1 MKKLLVL
8 PAIALSL
15 IGTGTAAASVPE
27 TNMNKTPE
35 VTEIQLGNGD
45 DSIIMYSSSI
55 LLGSQTVSFDHGS
68 GSGYFWNK
76 SGDDLKFWIQNT
88 GPSTL
93 RYKLINSAGHTLY
106 QESISPGAQK
116 LFTLVLVGQIGYQ
129 VENIPSLHILMMA
142 VLVHLNLQQGHFQKG
157 FKITKY
163 IYLIIYKYI

>member
-116 LFTLVLVGQIGYQ
+116 PLYFSTSWSDWVSSGKYTISAYTDDGGVGSFKFAARAFP
-129 VENIPSLHILMMA
+129 E
-142 VLVHLNLQQGHFQKG
+142 G
-157 FKITKY
+157 F
-163 IYLIIYKYI
+163 

>member
-1 MKKLLVL
+1 MKKFLVL

-55 LLGSQTVSFDHGS
+55 LLGSQAVSFDHGS

-116 LFTLVLVGQIGYQ
+116 TLYFSTSWSDWVSSGKYTISVYTDDGGVGSFKFTARAFP
-129 VENIPSLHILMMA
+129 EE
-142 VLVHLNLQQGHFQKG
+142 F
-157 FKITKY
+157 
-163 IYLIIYKYI
+163 

>member
-76 SGDDLKFWIQNT
+76 SGDDLTFWIQNT

-93 RYKLINSAGHTLY
+93 RYKLINSEGHTPY
-106 QESISPGAQK
+106 QESIRK
-116 LFTLVLVGQIGYQ
+116 KKKKTLYFSTSGSDWVSSGKYTISAYTDDGGVGSFKFAARAFP
-129 VENIPSLHILMMA
+129 E
-142 VLVHLNLQQGHFQKG
+142 G
-157 FKITKY
+157 F
-163 IYLIIYKYI
+163 

>member
-55 LLGSQTVSFDHGS
+55 LLGVKQSPLIMALGAVIFGI
-68 GSGYFWNK
+68 N
-76 SGDDLKFWIQNT
+76 LAM
-88 GPSTL
+88 TL
-93 RYKLINSAGHTLY
+93 NFGFKTQSKY
-106 QESISPGAQK
+106 
-116 LFTLVLVGQIGYQ
+116 FTL
-129 VENIPSLHILMMA
+129 
-142 VLVHLNLQQGHFQKG
+142 
-157 FKITKY
+157 
-163 IYLIIYKYI
+163 

>member
-55 LLGSQTVSFDHGS
+55 
-68 GSGYFWNK
+68 
-76 SGDDLKFWIQNT
+76 
-88 GPSTL
+88 
-93 RYKLINSAGHTLY
+93 
-106 QESISPGAQK
+106 
-116 LFTLVLVGQIGYQ
+116 
-129 VENIPSLHILMMA
+129 
-142 VLVHLNLQQGHFQKG
+142 
-157 FKITKY
+157 
-163 IYLIIYKYI
+163 